1 MTIPKSKF
9 EKLIPDCPALGVQLF
24 NAVVCQVSMRFF
36 RLVSA
41 IDLLLVG
48 AATMQAEKF
57 WETDLCHILLII
69 EYYSVLPLGLLKG
82 M

>member
-1 MTIPKSKF
+1 M
-9 EKLIPDCPALGVQLF
+9 Q
-24 NAVVCQVSMRFF
+24 FF

-57 WETDLCHILLII
+57 WETDLCHILLIF
-69 EYYSVLPLGLLKG
+69 EYYLLDFQKE

>member
-1 MTIPKSKF
+1 
-9 EKLIPDCPALGVQLF
+9 
-24 NAVVCQVSMRFF
+24 MRFF

-57 WETDLCHILLII
+57 RETYLCHILLII
-69 EYYSVLPLGLLKG
+69 DYYLLDF
-82 M
+82 

>member
-1 MTIPKSKF
+1 
-9 EKLIPDCPALGVQLF
+9 
-24 NAVVCQVSMRFF
+24 MRFF

-69 EYYSVLPLGLLKG
+69 DYYLLDFKRNVMIVKTFPG
-82 M
+82 RYSPQILQETNS